1 MLLAHQISTHE
12 YLVTSY
18 SLPLMSAFDLQ
29 RIKISFVLDFLLYD
43 FLATVVLGTHVEH
56 NVVENSTLV
65 MDLAVLHLHMRN
77 SHGSL
82 VLVCNG
88 LAG

>member
-1 MLLAHQISTHE
+1 ML
-12 YLVTSY
+12 
-18 SLPLMSAFDLQ
+18 AFDLH
-29 RIKISFVLDFLLYD
+29 RIEISFVLDILLSD
-43 FLATVVLGTHVEH
+43 SLTVAVLGTHVEH
-56 NVVENSTLV
+56 TVVENFALV
-65 MDLAVLHLHMRN
+65 LDLAVLYLHMRN

>member
-1 MLLAHQISTHE
+1 MST
-12 YLVTSY
+12 
-18 SLPLMSAFDLQ
+18 FDIQ
-29 RIKISFVLDFLLYD
+29 RIEISLVLDFLLSD
-43 FLATVVLGTHVEH
+43 SLVSIVLGTHVEH
-56 NVVENSTLV
+56 TVVENSALV
-65 MDLAVLHLHMRN
+65 LDLAVLYLHMRN

>member
-1 MLLAHQISTHE
+1 ML
-12 YLVTSY
+12 
-18 SLPLMSAFDLQ
+18 AFDLQ
-29 RIKISFVLDFLLYD
+29 RIEISFVLDFLFFDTLVV
-43 FLATVVLGTHVEH
+43 VVLGTHVEH
-56 NVVENSTLV
+56 TVVENSALV
-65 MDLAVLHLHMRN
+65 LDLSVLHLHVRN

>member
-1 MLLAHQISTHE
+1 
-12 YLVTSY
+12 
-18 SLPLMSAFDLQ
+18 MSAFVLQ
-29 RIKISFVLDFLLYD
+29 RIEISFVLDF
-43 FLATVVLGTHVEH
+43 FLSDSLVATVLGAHVEH
-56 NVVENSTLV
+56 TVVENSTLV
-65 MDLAVLHLHMRN
+65 LDLVVLQLHMRN